1 MQMFIKFFRHDLEY
15 GIGHAQK
22 RLILTFV
29 GFFVLSIYHFWTIK
43 IYEINA
49 PTFFNTPVSTADY
62 FIALIGG
69 CGKVTFTS
77 GLDSDFSMPTMW
89 FMFILWMQ
97 FVSLYYP
104 FNELNGI
111 GKHLMILSGGRGIW
125 WLSKCAWTA
134 VNTIVSYL
142 LIFLSSTLCG
152 LCFGAK
158 LSMNASW
165 YLYKELAMNQDDITT
180 NVSWN
185 ITSVFLFVG
194 FVLIALALLQLL
206 LSLLIKPLFSYFL
219 LAGYFFAGAYFQYP
233 ALFSNYAMPARN
245 ALLITTGLDMTI
257 GVIISLWISALSV
270 IIGYYVFKSRDI
282 LDSDMT

>member
-1 MQMFIKFFRHDLEY
+1 MQMFIKFFKHDLEY
-15 GIGHAQK
+15 GIGHAKK
-22 RLILTFV
+22 RLILTFL
-29 GFFVLSIYHFWTIK
+29 GFFILSIYHFWVIRMF
-43 IYEINA
+43 EISA
-49 PTFFNTPVSTADY
+49 TDFLNTPATTADY

-69 CGKVTFTS
+69 CGKVTFMS
-77 GLDSDFSMPTMW
+77 GMDNDFSMPTIW

-111 GKHLMILSGGRGIW
+111 GKHLMVLSGGRGIW
-125 WLSKCAWTA
+125 WFSKCAWT
-134 VNTIVSYL
+134 VINTIVSYL
-142 LIFLSSTLCG
+142 LIFLSSTICG

-165 YLYKELAMNQDDITT
+165 YLFKELAMNMDDLTT
-180 NVSWN
+180 SVSWN
-185 ITSVFLFVG
+185 ITSVFFMVG
-194 FVLIALALLQLL
+194 FVLVTLALLQLL

-219 LAGYFFAGAYFQYP
+219 LVGYFFAGAYFQYP

-245 ALLITTGLDMTI
+245 ALLVTTGLDMTGGVVI
-257 GVIISLWISALSV
+257 GLWISVLSV
-270 IIGYYVFKSRDI
+270 IIGYYVFKNRDI

>member
-1 MQMFIKFFRHDLEY
+1 MQMFIKFFKHDLEY
-15 GIGHAQK
+15 GIGHAKK
-22 RLILTFV
+22 RLILTFL
-29 GFFVLSIYHFWTIK
+29 GFFILSIYHFWVIRMF
-43 IYEINA
+43 EISA
-49 PTFFNTPVSTADY
+49 TDFLNTPATTADY

-69 CGKVTFTS
+69 CGKVTFMS
-77 GLDSDFSMPTMW
+77 GMDNDFSMPTIW

-111 GKHLMILSGGRGIW
+111 GKHLMVLSGGRGIW
-125 WLSKCAWTA
+125 WFSKCAWTV

-142 LIFLSSTLCG
+142 LIFLSSTICG

-165 YLYKELAMNQDDITT
+165 YLFKELAMNMDDLTT
-180 NVSWN
+180 SVSWN
-185 ITSVFLFVG
+185 ITSVFFMVG
-194 FVLIALALLQLL
+194 FVMVALALLQLL

-219 LAGYFFAGAYFQYP
+219 LVGYFFAGAYFQYP

-245 ALLITTGLDMTI
+245 ALLVTTGLDMTGGVVI
-257 GVIISLWISALSV
+257 GLWISVLSV
-270 IIGYYVFKSRDI
+270 IIGYYVFKNRDI

>member
-1 MQMFIKFFRHDLEY
+1 MQMFIKFFKHDLEY
-15 GIGHAQK
+15 GIGHAKK
-22 RLILTFV
+22 RLILTFL
-29 GFFVLSIYHFWTIK
+29 GFFILSIYHFWVIRMF
-43 IYEINA
+43 EISA
-49 PTFFNTPVSTADY
+49 TDFLNTPATTADY

-69 CGKVTFTS
+69 CGKVTFMS
-77 GLDSDFSMPTMW
+77 GMDNDFSMPTIW

-111 GKHLMILSGGRGIW
+111 GKHLMVLSGGRGIW
-125 WLSKCAWTA
+125 WFSKCAWTV
-134 VNTIVSYL
+134 VNTIASYL
-142 LIFLSSTLCG
+142 LIFLSSTICG

-165 YLYKELAMNQDDITT
+165 YLFKELAMNMDDLTT
-180 NVSWN
+180 SVSWN
-185 ITSVFLFVG
+185 ITSVFFMVG
-194 FVLIALALLQLL
+194 FVLVALALLQLL

-219 LAGYFFAGAYFQYP
+219 LVGYFFAGAYFQYP

-245 ALLITTGLDMTI
+245 ALLVTTGLDMTGGVVI
-257 GVIISLWISALSV
+257 GLWISVLSV
-270 IIGYYVFKSRDI
+270 IIGYYVFKNRDI